1 MKILFGV
8 PDITHRELV
17 NLEIEGINALIPDCQ
32 IIHYGP
38 VNSKRG
44 FINKT
49 LITISSAFAIRSALK
64 KGNYDLLFLNTAFD
78 FTAILRDC
86 FTLFVIRRQKAR
98 FFLKFHGADIVLL
111 DNLTGYKKILVNWL
125 IKTAHGAGVLSGM
138 EKDAFLRRG
147 FPEAKIFIVKNPVDP
162 SIYKQDA
169 DFKTKR
175 GLDNSTFVF
184 FFCAR
189 FLPFKGL
196 MDVLE
201 AMRIIKEKFNN
212 IHLFCLGDGPEMTKA
227 QLFVKNNDLSSVV
240 TFTGFIAETETRTYY
255 SNSDAM
261 VFPSSHEGFPMA
273 VFQSL
278 AAGIPIITT
287 RISAS
292 ADYLN
297 EPDNVLW
304 VEHGYP
310 GQLVSAME
318 RLLTDPGLVQ
328 RMRNNNFLKGGQFTT
343 DRNALEYKGIFEK
356 VIEDNQF
363 IVN

>member
-8 PDITHRELV
+8 PDKTHRELV
-17 NLEIEGINALIPDCQ
+17 NLEIDGIKSLIPDCHT
-32 IIHYGP
+32 IHYGP

-44 FINKT
+44 FINKM
-49 LITISSAFAIRSALK
+49 LITISSAYAIRSELK
-64 KGNYDLLFLNTAFD
+64 KGKYDLLFLNTAFD

-86 FTLFVIRRQKAR
+86 FTLFVNKGQRAR
-98 FFLKFHGADIVLL
+98 SFLKFHGADIVLL
-111 DNLTGYKKILVNWL
+111 EKLGGYKKILVNWL
-125 IKTAHGAGVLSGM
+125 MKTADGVGVLSTM
-138 EKDAFLRRG
+138 EKDAFLKRG
-147 FPEAKIFIVKNPVDP
+147 YPEAKIFIVKNPVDP
-162 SIYKQDA
+162 EIYIPKD
-169 DFKTKR
+169 DFKSNR
-175 GLDNSTFVF
+175 GLDKRIFVF

-201 AMRIIKEKFNN
+201 AVRIIKNKFQN

-227 QLFVKNNDLSSVV
+227 QLFVRSNDLTSVV
-240 TFTGFIAETETRTYY
+240 TFTGFIPETETRTYY

-292 ADYLN
+292 ADYLK

-310 GQLVSAME
+310 DQLVTSME
-318 RLLTDPGLVQ
+318 RLLTDRGLVES
-328 RMRNNNFLKGGQFTT
+328 MRKNNLMKGGEFTT
-343 DRNALEYKGIFEK
+343 DKNAREYKSIFEV
-356 VIEDNQF
+356 VIEG
-363 IVN
+363 